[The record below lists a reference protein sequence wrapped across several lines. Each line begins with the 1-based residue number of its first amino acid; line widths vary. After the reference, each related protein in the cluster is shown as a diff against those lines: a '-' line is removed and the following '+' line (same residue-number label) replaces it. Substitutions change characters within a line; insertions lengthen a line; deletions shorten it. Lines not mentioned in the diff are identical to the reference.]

1 MSSILASL
9 SKTKAEMESVGI
21 TDNIRLSDDED
32 SIVIIDQTRLPG
44 KLEYKNIADLESAY
58 QAIRKL
64 EVRGAPAIGI
74 FAGYAMYVLSR
85 KDADLDFDAFYGNFT
100 ANREYL
106 NSSRPTAVN
115 LSWALKRMDKVV
127 CDNKDKP
134 VREIVELLKKEA
146 CAIHSEDIE
155 MCLKIC
161 EYGLSLLIDG
171 DGVLTHCNAGPLATS
186 YGTAQGP
193 FLLAKARGM
202 NIRVFVD
209 ETRPLLQGARLTA
222 FELQRAGV
230 DATLICDNMASL
242 VMRNGWV
249 SACFV
254 GCDRIAANGDFANKI
269 GTSSVAILAKHYGI
283 PVYSLGPTSTID
295 MNCPDGNHIRIELR
309 DPDEIRT
316 MWYAKP
322 MAPENMKCYNPSFDI
337 TDHELLSGF
346 VTEKGIVYPPF
357 DVNLKKLFDEN

>member
-1 MSSILASL
+1 MSNILASL

-21 TDNIRLSDDED
+21 TDNIRLSDDND

-44 KLEYKNIADLESAY
+44 TLEYKTIADLESAY
-58 QAIRKL
+58 QAIKKL

-74 FAGYAMYVLSR
+74 FAGYTMYVLSK
-85 KDADLDFDAFYGNFT
+85 KDTDLDYDAFYKNFT
-100 ANREYL
+100 SNKEYL

-134 VREIVELLKKEA
+134 VKEIVELLKEEA
-146 CAIHSEDIE
+146 VSIHNEDIE

-161 EYGLSLLIDG
+161 EYGLSLLKDG

-202 NIRVFVD
+202 NIHVFAD

-230 DATLICDNMASL
+230 DVTLICDNMASL
-242 VMRNGWV
+242 VMRNGWIN
-249 SACFV
+249 ACFV

-269 GTSSVAILAKHYGI
+269 GTSGVAILANHYGI

-295 MNCPDGNHIRIELR
+295 MNCPDGDHIKIELR

-316 MWYAKP
+316 MWYAEP
-322 MAPENMKCYNPSFDI
+322 MAPQDVKCYNPSFDV
-337 TDHELLSGF
+337 TDHELLSGI

-357 DVNLKKLFDEN
+357 DVNLKKLFDED